1 MSTPS
6 TPLEN
11 ALVLALEAT
20 ERVLK
25 EHVPGI
31 AFVAADVTTSDTPTM
46 ALSVT
51 GAAEGT
57 MFIGLSDS
65 DDLASLLSAHHDAV
79 GAAISIDLS
88 AALDEQLV
96 VAASPLDV
104 DAIPTIDPVV
114 RATLDGLGGP
124 ATLWIGVDSGL
135 GSTIGSMVASR
146 LDSLGS
152 SDDKGELEVLDA
164 EFPQIAGG
172 SSSHQAKDM
181 SLLKDVNL
189 TVTVELGRTS
199 MKVRDLLELGSG
211 SVVELDRTAGS
222 PVEVLV
228 NGTIVARGEVVVVD
242 DELGVRVTEVV
253 RTDEAVTL

>member
-25 EHVPGI
+25 EHAPGI
-31 AFVAADVTTSDTPTM
+31 GFVAADVTSSDAPTM
-46 ALSVT
+46 ALSVA

-65 DDLASLLSAHHDAV
+65 DDLASLMSAHQDAV
-79 GAAISIDLS
+79 GAAIAIDLS

-96 VAASPLDV
+96 VAASPLDA
-104 DAIPTIDPVV
+104 DATATIDPVV
-114 RATLDGLGGP
+114 RATIDGLGGP

-135 GSTIGSMVASR
+135 GSAIGSMVTSR

-152 SDDKGELEVLDA
+152 SDGKGDLDVLDA